1 DRLHAMAA
9 ALAGAASRRAE
20 ATVLRSLPSGWRNN
34 PSQLHEASFEGP
46 SGRIDVSYGFPRGE
60 LRLSVGGTGIAA
72 ARVRAAT
79 GERVARE
86 VDGVRRAYR
95 VHRVADVCYVD
106 SSLGYTVL
114 REIERFP
121 LPPDTAEAGSL
132 RAPLPG
138 RIVRI
143 HARVGEAVE
152 AGATLA
158 VLEAMK
164 MEHRVSAPVGGRVTA
179 VRVREGEQVE
189 AGMVLAVVEP
199 NGA

>member
-1 DRLHAMAA
+1 
-9 ALAGAASRRAE
+9 
-20 ATVLRSLPSGWRNN
+20 
-34 PSQLHEASFEGP
+34 
-46 SGRIDVSYGFPRGE
+46 
-60 LRLSVGGTGIAA
+60 
-72 ARVRAAT
+72 
-79 GERVARE
+79 
-86 VDGVRRAYR
+86 VRRAYR

-152 AGATLA
+152 AGATLSRPQG
-158 VLEAMK
+158 
-164 MEHRVSAPVGGRVTA
+164 MEKEQPGSAPAAGRITS

-189 AGMVLAVVEP
+189 AGAVLAVVEP
-199 NGA
+199 SGG